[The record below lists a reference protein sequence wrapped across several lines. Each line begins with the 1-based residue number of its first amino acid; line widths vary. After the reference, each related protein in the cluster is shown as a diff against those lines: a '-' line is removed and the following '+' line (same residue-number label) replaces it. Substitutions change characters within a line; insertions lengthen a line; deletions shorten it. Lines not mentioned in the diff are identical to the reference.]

1 MVFILLKFYWI
12 ICTVINVLQ
21 SFKSNED
28 ESVYARH
35 LKQTCFDYVKFNSE
49 GKNAMYEKI
58 GVSIITPA
66 YNSDEF
72 LPTTIA
78 I

>member
-28 ESVYARH
+28 ESVYARR

-49 GKNAMYEKI
+49 GKNAMYEEI

>member
-1 MVFILLKFYWI
+1 
-12 ICTVINVLQ
+12 
-21 SFKSNED
+21 

-49 GKNAMYEKI
+49 GKNAMYEEI